1 MDKRK
6 TLILHPARVKKDW
19 RIAIIGGCG
28 HIGLPL
34 GILLASRGAK
44 VTLVDKNPDRV
55 AQVAAGEMPFIERG
69 ADALLAEAL
78 KSKNLLATT
87 SYKNVARQDAV
98 IVTIGTPVDEFLN
111 PDVQQFDRMMDELP
125 KHLRAGQLLILRST
139 VFPNLTERLGRR
151 FAEKAWISTSPTV
164 PSASL
169 KDTPSKS

>member
-1 MDKRK
+1 
-6 TLILHPARVKKDW
+6 
-19 RIAIIGGCG
+19 
-28 HIGLPL
+28 
-34 GILLASRGAK
+34 
-44 VTLVDKNPDRV
+44 
-55 AQVAAGEMPFIERG
+55 MPFIERG

-125 KHLRAGQLLILRST
+125 RHLRAGQLLILRST

-151 FAEKAWISTSPTV
+151 FAEKGLDLDIAYCPERIAQGYAIEELINLPQLVGGLSPAATARARAPV
-164 PSASL
+164 RVSWQLRARSASGGSRVKQAL
-169 KDTPSKS
+169 RQRLPIY